1 VSLSLKVLES
11 LASTRLTL
19 AAIVLLGLGSWIVSE
34 RPEES
39 SFAAPLIVPLAILSA
54 NLVAAIVCNKGFRR
68 SPGLLA
74 FHLALL
80 ALVILGAVSRL
91 TYLEGRAEV
100 ATGHGFSELTFRS
113 QGPWHRD
120 RIGEAAFT
128 NHGFTISYLAGLR
141 RDRTVNRVSWRDE
154 WGIQR
159 MADIGDQVPLVIHG
173 YRFYTTS
180 NKGFAAMFRWEPAT
194 GEAEL
199 GTVNFPSYPLHANK
213 QNASWRLGGN
223 DIQVT
228 LNIGKTLIDSGK
240 DDSFRMP
247 ESHTLTL
254 DLGWRVATMSP
265 GDTLVLPTGR
275 IVYLGLTT
283 WMGYSVIYDW
293 TVPWLLAACG
303 LAVLALAWHFWQKF
317 AQRPW
322 QAG

>member
-1 VSLSLKVLES
+1 MDWLERLGSL
-11 LASTRLTL
+11 RLTL
-19 AAIVLLGLGSWIVSE
+19 LGIVVLGVGAWHVAE

-80 ALVILGAVSRL
+80 ALVILGAISRL
-91 TYLEGRAEV
+91 TYLEGRTEV
-100 ATGHGFSELTFRS
+100 AAGQTFSELIERK

-120 RIGEAAFT
+120 RTGEAPFT
-128 NHGFTISYLAGLR
+128 NHGFTVSYLAGLR
-141 RDRTVNRVSWRDE
+141 RDQTVNRVSWRDE

-159 MADIGDQVPLVIHG
+159 TAEIGDQVPLVIHG

-180 NKGFAAMFRWEPAT
+180 NKGFAALFRWEPAA
-194 GEAEL
+194 GEPEL
-199 GTVNFPSYPLHANK
+199 GTVNFPSYPLYADA

-228 LNIGKTLIDSGK
+228 LNIGKTLIDAGK

-275 IVYLGLTT
+275 VVYVALST

-293 TVPWLLAACG
+293 TVPWLLAACA
-303 LAVLALAWHFWQKF
+303 LAVLALGWHFWSKF
-317 AQRPW
+317 SLRPW
-322 QAG
+322 QPG